1 MSGTASPSRA
11 VRGRPKTLSAF
22 ETPRGK
28 HSQIH
33 FVSAMAAPVS
43 KADKILEKIMAGGS
57 DANIR
62 FDDMCFLLLKL
73 GFIKRQSGGSHVIF
87 PARHPIHQLAKQ
99 GGYTKEY

>member
-1 MSGTASPSRA
+1 
-11 VRGRPKTLSAF
+11 
-22 ETPRGK
+22 
-28 HSQIH
+28 
-33 FVSAMAAPVS
+33 MAAPVS

-73 GFIKRQSGGSHVIF
+73 GFIKEAIGRKPCNF

-99 GGYTKEY
+99 GRDTRKNIKCAKFARS